1 MEDRTRA
8 KEDYKLY
15 TIKYGPINIR
25 KETYGPPT
33 S

>member
-1 MEDRTRA
+1 MENRTRA
-8 KEDYKLY
+8 KEDYKPY
-15 TIKYGPINIR
+15 IAKYGQINVS